1 MKPELS
7 IIIPQYK
14 TEQFIRLCLRS
25 LRKYSCN
32 PIQVIVVDNNSCD
45 GSIDYLRKVAWID
58 LIENKS
64 DLVGIRA
71 HREAI
76 DLGVE
81 KARGDWICL
90 FHSDTIVLKEAWDVS
105 LLGIIK
111 KAGAAGLSTYIR
123 DVNQFE
129 NFFIKCS
136 RRFCEFRTGIKRKI
150 NPNKGKDKIMSYCLF
165 IKRTILSNSGFIFSK
180 ERMDVGSELYHEH
193 IKDKYPFVILR
204 YRKLSPFF
212 WHTSN
217 VTSIITGQIAGQKD
231 VSKFNS
237 KLRELQE
244 NENIKKIMSDNSL
257 DL

>member
-25 LRKYSCN
+25 LRKYSRN

-45 GSIDYLRKVAWID
+45 GSIDYLRSVPWID

-105 LLGIIK
+105 LL
-111 KAGAAGLSTYIR
+111 
-123 DVNQFE
+123 
-129 NFFIKCS
+129 
-136 RRFCEFRTGIKRKI
+136 
-150 NPNKGKDKIMSYCLF
+150 
-165 IKRTILSNSGFIFSK
+165 
-180 ERMDVGSELYHEH
+180 
-193 IKDKYPFVILR
+193 
-204 YRKLSPFF
+204 KL
-212 WHTSN
+212 
-217 VTSIITGQIAGQKD
+217 
-231 VSKFNS
+231 
-237 KLRELQE
+237 
-244 NENIKKIMSDNSL
+244 
-257 DL
+257 